1 MAVTVLQA
9 GRQICEVGDWG
20 LSNLAIQK
28 LLYIAHMWRLG
39 ERDEPLIYENF
50 EAWDYGP
57 VVPRL
62 YHKAKA
68 FGSGP
73 VQNVFW
79 SEEDISDSDEGKL
92 LADVVVGLG
101 KERTGKLVAITHW
114 EEGAWAR
121 HYVPELRGK
130 IISNESIKAEY
141 ERRKSAKKSA

>member
-1 MAVTVLQA
+1 MAVTALEA
-9 GRQICEVGDWG
+9 GRKICEVGDWK

-57 VVPRL
+57 VVPSL

-101 KERTGKLVAITHW
+101 KEPTSKLVAITHS
-114 EEGAWAR
+114 EEGAWAK
-121 HYVPELRGK
+121 HYVPGLRGI